1 LFGDNDFMT
10 APCSHPKVRIVSR
23 DEDAEYVEC
32 EDCREVFESG
42 EFRDMEIESKQD
54 DLEGE

>member
-1 LFGDNDFMT
+1 MNS
-10 APCSHPKVRIVSR
+10 PCSHPRVRIVSR

-54 DLEGE
+54 ALEEE